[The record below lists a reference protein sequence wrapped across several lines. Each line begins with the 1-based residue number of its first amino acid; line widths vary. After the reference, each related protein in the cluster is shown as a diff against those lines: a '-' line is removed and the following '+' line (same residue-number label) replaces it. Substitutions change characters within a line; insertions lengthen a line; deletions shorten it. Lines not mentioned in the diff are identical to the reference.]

1 MNTRKKIMDVALH
14 MFSERGYEAV
24 SIRDICGEVGIKEST
39 LYYHFKNKKDILDS
53 LVTKFRAH
61 IDGLLS
67 HVNDIDEVPA
77 GQSAKETSTK
87 AISAKKTSDKVTKT
101 KSQPVD
107 DPGLQMVDSYM
118 MDSYLFDPFCNL
130 MLRLMMIEQFHNEE
144 IRALYE
150 KTMFTDPYEIQLNV
164 FRKLS
169 TAGVFPEAQVEM
181 IVKEYHAYMTMLTY
195 KYLLNGELTEARKKA
210 YHKEVHDLMTR
221 RFMA

>member
-1 MNTRKKIMDVALH
+1 MSTRDKIMDVALH

-53 LVTKFRAH
+53 LVAKFKAH
-61 IDGLLS
+61 IDSLLV
-67 HVNDIDEVPA
+67 HVDEITALPQKKKNKKNDDIGA
-77 GQSAKETSTK
+77 
-87 AISAKKTSDKVTKT
+87 
-101 KSQPVD
+101 
-107 DPGLQMVDSYM
+107 QMMDSYM

-150 KTMFTDPYEIQLNV
+150 KTLFTDPYEIQLEV
-164 FRKLS
+164 FNRLA
-169 TAGVFPEAQVEM
+169 TAGTIPAEDVEW
-181 IVKEYHAYMTMLTY
+181 IVRETNAYMTMLTY
-195 KYLLNGELTEARKKA
+195 KYLLNGDLTEERKGA
-210 YHKEVHDLMTR
+210 YHKEVFEFMANTMGR

>member
-1 MNTRKKIMDVALH
+1 MNTREKIMDVALH

-53 LVTKFRAH
+53 LVEKFRSH
-61 IDGLLS
+61 IDGLLT
-67 HVNDIDEVPA
+67 HVDEITEKP
-77 GQSAKETSTK
+77 
-87 AISAKKTSDKVTKT
+87 AKKKGKDIEN
-101 KSQPVD
+101 
-107 DPGLQMVDSYM
+107 QMVDSYM

-150 KTMFTDPYEIQLNV
+150 KTLFTDPLEIQMNI
-164 FRKLS
+164 FKKLAA
-169 TAGVFPEAQVEM
+169 TGVFPEKDVEW
-181 IVKEYHAYMTMLTY
+181 IVKEYHSYMTMLTF
-195 KYLLNGELTEARKKA
+195 KYLLNGELTEKRKKA
-210 YHKEVHDLMTR
+210 YQKEVHDLMTR

>member
-1 MNTRKKIMDVALH
+1 MNTRDKIMDVALH

-24 SIRDICGEVGIKEST
+24 SIRDICGSVGIKEST

-53 LVTKFRAH
+53 LVNKFKDH

-67 HVNDIDEVPA
+67 HISEIPEKPSKKLKKSDVAASKLID
-77 GQSAKETSTK
+77 T
-87 AISAKKTSDKVTKT
+87 
-101 KSQPVD
+101 
-107 DPGLQMVDSYM
+107 YM

-150 KTMFTDPYEIQLNV
+150 KTLFTDPYEIQLNI
-164 FRKLS
+164 FKKLGA
-169 TAGVFPEAQVEM
+169 AGIIPEKDVEW
-181 IVKEYHAYMTMLTY
+181 IVKEYYSYMTMLTF
-195 KYLLNGELTEARKKA
+195 KYLLNGDLTEERKKA
-210 YHKEVHDLMTR
+210 YYDEVHNLMTR